1 MKPMRPKGEESGRLA
16 GQETSQELVRHSA
29 IISLFNGLGV
39 LGGLILDMVMAALFG
54 AGQATDGFFL
64 AFTVP
69 QFIMLVLQSS
79 YVSALVPV
87 LTGLREG
94 EPARAWTVFSRL
106 LNLNGL
112 LMGVLAVLGW
122 LSAGWITALVGA
134 GLDPSRHGEIA
145 GLTRVLFLMLP
156 PLALAEVMRAQ
167 LNALERFAV
176 PAAANVLRYVG
187 ALATLLAGYRAWGI
201 RALAFGYVVGA
212 LVQVALSAVAVAR
225 AGGRYRL
232 SWSLSDPDVRVAMR
246 LFTVRASGIG
256 LRRSGLIFERF
267 LASFLPAGSVT
278 ALSYARRVSL
288 ALFQVFANSVST
300 ATLPTLSA
308 SAQARDWPALRRSLR
323 QGYRLL
329 SYVTWPA
336 AALMA
341 ALSVPL
347 VRVLF
352 QRGAFGAEDTAL
364 TAALLTIYALG
375 VPALALVELLL
386 TPHYTWRDARP
397 PTYHMAWMLGANV
410 VLAWALMRLSGVHGL
425 AWASTLTALLSLAR
439 GYWLLR
445 HLGGLHFGAYTAR
458 VVSAAC
464 VAGLAA
470 WGGWLLAGRLMGTD
484 SVIRAVLASATTG
497 TLGGLLYLL
506 VGQWL
511 GLSENLKAQ
520 ISKLKEDFGHGR
532 TRKTLL

>member
-1 MKPMRPKGEESGRLA
+1 MESKSGTA
-16 GQETSQELVRHSA
+16 QSAIVRHSA

-69 QFIMLVLQSS
+69 QFVMLVLQSS

-94 EPARAWTVFSRL
+94 DPARAWMVFSRL

-112 LMGVLAVLGW
+112 LMVALAVLGW

-134 GLDPSRHGEIA
+134 GLKQSQHGELA
-145 GLTRVLFLMLP
+145 SLTRVLFLMLP
-156 PLALAEVMRAQ
+156 PLGLAEVMRAQ
-167 LNALERFAV
+167 LNALNRFAV
-176 PAAANVLRYVG
+176 PAAGNVLRHIG
-187 ALATLLAGYRAWGI
+187 ALVTLLVGYRTWGI
-201 RALAFGYVVGA
+201 LALAYGYVVGA
-212 LVQVALSAVAVAR
+212 LAQMCLLAVAVAV

-232 SWSLSDPDVRVAMR
+232 PWNLADPDVRVAMR
-246 LFTVRASGIG
+246 LFLVRLSGIG

-267 LASFLPAGSVT
+267 LASFLPTGGVT
-278 ALSYARRVSL
+278 ALSYARRMSL

-308 SAQARDWPALRRSLR
+308 SAQAEDWPALRRSLR
-323 QGYRLL
+323 LGYRLL
-329 SYVTWPA
+329 SYVIWPA
-336 AALMA
+336 AALIA

-352 QRGAFGAEDTAL
+352 QRGAFGAGDTAL
-364 TAALLTIYALG
+364 TAALLAIYALG

-386 TPHYTWRDARP
+386 TPHYTWRDART
-397 PTYHMAWMLGANV
+397 PTRHMAWMLGANV
-410 VLAWALMRLSGVHGL
+410 VLAWGLMRLSGVYGL
-425 AWASTLTALLSLAR
+425 AWASTLAALLSVTR

-445 HLGGLHFGAYTAR
+445 HLGGLDVGVYTAR
-458 VVSAAC
+458 VVATAS

-470 WGGWLLAGRLMGTD
+470 WGIWILAGRLGLIGST
-484 SVIRAVLASATTG
+484 VHALLVAAVTG

-511 GLSENLKAQ
+511 GLEEWSRLRQWMWGSGSARQ
-520 ISKLKEDFGHGR
+520 TMGDQR
-532 TRKTLL
+532 